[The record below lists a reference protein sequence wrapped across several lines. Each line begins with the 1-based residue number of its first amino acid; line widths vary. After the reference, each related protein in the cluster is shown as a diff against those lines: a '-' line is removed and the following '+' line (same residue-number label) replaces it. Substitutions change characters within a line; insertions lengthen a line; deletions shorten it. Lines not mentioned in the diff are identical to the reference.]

1 VRTSARRNVSG
12 ARDLRM
18 KSSQKL
24 LVFCTVSR
32 HKNGEAK
39 PMCFPKPLASTIT
52 ALGVFLFLAGP
63 SSGEEGGA
71 GDYIPGLYA
80 SLINITP
87 NKPGFALGTGY
98 LFYAGSVGA
107 NTTLP
112 FGGILAANIN
122 ADVSLA
128 DVTLSYTFRPAI
140 LGAHYTV
147 SISIPYA
154 WVDVDAKVSLN
165 PRLLPSLIGTRTKEV
180 QDTANGLSDIFL
192 VPFALNWTFG
202 DLQVNPQ
209 FFMVAPTGEYEKG
222 QLATA
227 GKNHWMFDWLLGLS
241 YLSHKTG
248 TEFTMFG
255 GYGISTE
262 NHATNYRNGDVFHLE
277 ATLEQF
283 LPLSKQTLIGI
294 GANAFYYQQ
303 VTGDSGSG
311 AHLGPNLG
319 TDMGVGPVVTLIHT
333 SPKCSFSVQVKWLPE
348 IDTTHR
354 LNGNWV
360 WVAAGLLF

>member
-1 VRTSARRNVSG
+1 
-12 ARDLRM
+12 
-18 KSSQKL
+18 
-24 LVFCTVSR
+24 
-32 HKNGEAK
+32 
-39 PMCFPKPLASTIT
+39 MCFPKTFASTIA
-52 ALGVFLFLAGP
+52 ALGVFLCLAEP
-63 SSGEEGGA
+63 LSGEEGGA

-98 LFYAGSVGA
+98 LFYTGSVGTSA
-107 NTTLP
+107 TLP
-112 FGGILAANIN
+112 FGGILASKIS

-128 DVTLSYTFRPAI
+128 DFSLTYTFRPTI

-147 SISIPYA
+147 SLSIPYV
-154 WVDVDAKVSLN
+154 WVDVEAKVSLN
-165 PRLLPSLIGTRTKEV
+165 PRLFRSIIGNRTKTV
-180 QDTANGLSDIFL
+180 SDGANGISDIFF

-209 FFMVAPTGEYEKG
+209 FFVVAPTGDYQKG
-222 QLATA
+222 LLANV

-255 GYGISTE
+255 GFAVSTQDP
-262 NHATNYRNGDVFHLE
+262 ATDYRSGDVFHLE
-277 ATLEQF
+277 ATLQQY
-283 LPLSKQTLIGI
+283 LPLSKQTLIGV

-303 VTGDSGSG
+303 VTGDSGKG
-311 AHLGPNLG
+311 AILGGLEG
-319 TDMGVGPVVTLIHT
+319 TDIGVGPVVTLIH
-333 SPKCSFSVQVKWLPE
+333 KAEKYNFSFQAKWLPE
-348 IDTTHR
+348 VYTKNR

-360 WVAAGLLF
+360 WVLAGVQF